1 MDRIEAFFTSGPKES
16 HPKQA
21 VYRILERATH
31 LALKCHEIELHIAQ
45 FSITDKEILDQI
57 VECATEY
64 RFKSVKVIVD
74 WCQGGPGSGRQ
85 IDTIDKLQ
93 NSNIHVRYKKDQPYV
108 YDHATSS
115 LRWSYNASRGLLHH
129 KFILLIIDSRPSLL
143 VCGSYNLT
151 LRAKKSSYENL
162 ILIEDSDDSLRDV
175 IYRFEDEFRHLW
187 CSSDATLS
195 KFEAQLFYQ
204 HIHAM
209 YKSFPLR
216 YPRSISGS
224 HIGEGATWEMASSQI
239 PKLTSATWLKA
250 KVAFSYRGCDQLLA
264 QNGISPANSSQRYNL
279 IKPSGRLKSIPQSIS
294 SLSLGLIHRA
304 KKLDY
309 LKIAMF
315 AFSPR
320 VSEYS
325 ALIDAARR
333 GVLLYIITDRRTSKS
348 LMRSLGAHQS
358 LPIHVKMGYKYM
370 HQKYIVHP
378 QSSSVLTGTANLT
391 ADSESRHSENRIL
404 FDGYPGLARLFE
416 ADFDRIWQR
425 LL

>member
-1 MDRIEAFFTSGPKES
+1 MDKIEAFFTSGPEEK

-21 VYRILERATH
+21 VYSILQRA
-31 LALKCHEIELHIAQ
+31 ALLSLQGNEIELHIAQ
-45 FSITDKEILDQI
+45 FSVTDKEILDQI
-57 VECATEY
+57 VECSTEY
-64 RFKSVKVIVD
+64 RIKSVKVIVD

-85 IDTIDKLQ
+85 IKMIDQLQ
-93 NSNIHVRYKKDQPYV
+93 SPNIHVRYKKDQPYV

-151 LRAKKSSYENL
+151 LRAKKASYENL
-162 ILIEDSDDSLRDV
+162 ILIEDSDDDLRDV

-195 KFEAQLFYQ
+195 NFEAQLFYQ

-216 YPRSISGS
+216 HPRSISGS
-224 HIGEGATWEMASSQI
+224 HIGDGATWELDSSQV
-239 PKLTSATWLKA
+239 PKLFSTTCLKA
-250 KVAFSYRGCDQLLA
+250 KVAFNYRGCDQLLA
-264 QNGISPANSSQRYNL
+264 QNGISPANSSQRYDL

-294 SLSLGLIHRA
+294 ALSLGLIHRA
-304 KKLDY
+304 KKLDF

-320 VSEYS
+320 VAEYS

-333 GVLLYIITDRRTSKS
+333 GIQLYIITDRRTSKS

-358 LPIHVKMGYKYM
+358 LPILVKTGYKYM
-370 HQKYIVHP
+370 HHKYVVHP
-378 QSSSVLTGTANLT
+378 QSSSVLSGTANFT

-404 FDGYPGLARLFE
+404 FDGYPGLARQFE